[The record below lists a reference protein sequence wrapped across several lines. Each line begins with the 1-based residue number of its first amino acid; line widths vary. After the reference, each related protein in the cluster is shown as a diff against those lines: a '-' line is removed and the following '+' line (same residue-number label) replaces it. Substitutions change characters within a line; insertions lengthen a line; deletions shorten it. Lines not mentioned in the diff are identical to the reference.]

1 MKEKLYIIDGT
12 ALIYRAFFAFIR
24 NPLYDNKGQNVS
36 AIFGTINSLLKLIE
50 QFNPSN
56 IAISFDRR
64 EKTFRHQITDTYK
77 ANRPPTPDE
86 LRQQVEPI
94 KEFFQKIGLNDISKA
109 GFEADDVIATLA
121 DNYQNKYEVVIV
133 SGDKDFTQLVN
144 EQISLFDP
152 KSNKAT
158 DVQKVKEKYGILPT
172 QFIDY
177 LAICGDSAD
186 NIPGVKGIGPK
197 GATKLLGQF
206 GNLDEIYENIEKIV
220 PEKLKEKL
228 IEHKKNAYLSQ
239 KLVTIIRDVPLQVC
253 DFKFEKNSLK
263 NGIEFLRNFNL
274 RSIITKIE
282 KITAQT
288 SISKDILEYK
298 NEFNFEEN
306 IFDFTKTEEKNDVIL
321 VDSDAKFT
329 NLLTEINQHKSIS
342 VDVQINDLQYDK
354 LIGIALFCD
363 KSYYLPFSHQMAQNL
378 ELQNILPK
386 LEMALSR
393 KLIIGHNF
401 KLIYLVLRE
410 YGWENFDNIFDTM
423 VAHYLINPNA
433 SHVLSSCVTEEFGVG
448 IAQLSDLIGSGKKQ
462 VDFDL
467 VPPEQAATYGGER
480 AFYIFKIYQ
489 KYVKKIAKNNL
500 KPLFENIEIPLIFT
514 LAKME
519 HSGVF
524 IDRKILA
531 EISKNNQKRIGV
543 LTKEIYELA
552 GIQFNLNS
560 PKQLAKVLFEDLNIS
575 PIKKTKTGYSTNY
588 EVLEIL
594 AKDHDIAKLLIEY
607 RQISKLESTYVSALP
622 NLINAKTNRIHSS
635 FNQTVTSTG
644 RLSSSNP
651 NLQNIPIRTSMG
663 REIRK
668 SFCAKNEEYV
678 ILAADYS
685 QIELRILAMLSGD
698 EKMLNAFQNNHDIH
712 RETATIIYNIAK
724 DEVSSEQRRY
734 AKIINFG
741 LMYGMGSFRI
751 SKELNISRKEAKE
764 FISNYFEKFP
774 TIKKYLNDGIEK
786 AQKEGYVSTV
796 FGRKL
801 FLPEINSSNK
811 MVAKGA
817 ERVATNMPIQGSA
830 ADIIKI
836 AMIKLTEKFKNNDE
850 IKMIIQVHDELV
862 FEIKKDKLE
871 FAEKIIIDEMEQ
883 ALPVEFAN
891 IIHLKVDVGVG
902 KNWFEAH

>member
-1 MKEKLYIIDGT
+1 
-12 ALIYRAFFAFIR
+12 
-24 NPLYDNKGQNVS
+24 
-36 AIFGTINSLLKLIE
+36 
-50 QFNPSN
+50 
-56 IAISFDRR
+56 
-64 EKTFRHQITDTYK
+64 
-77 ANRPPTPDE
+77 
-86 LRQQVEPI
+86 
-94 KEFFQKIGLNDISKA
+94 
-109 GFEADDVIATLA
+109 
-121 DNYQNKYEVVIV
+121 
-133 SGDKDFTQLVN
+133 
-144 EQISLFDP
+144 
-152 KSNKAT
+152 
-158 DVQKVKEKYGILPT
+158 
-172 QFIDY
+172 
-177 LAICGDSAD
+177 
-186 NIPGVKGIGPK
+186 
-197 GATKLLGQF
+197 
-206 GNLDEIYENIEKIV
+206 
-220 PEKLKEKL
+220 
-228 IEHKKNAYLSQ
+228 
-239 KLVTIIRDVPLQVC
+239 
-253 DFKFEKNSLK
+253 
-263 NGIEFLRNFNL
+263 
-274 RSIITKIE
+274 
-282 KITAQT
+282 
-288 SISKDILEYK
+288 
-298 NEFNFEEN
+298 
-306 IFDFTKTEEKNDVIL
+306 
-321 VDSDAKFT
+321 
-329 NLLTEINQHKSIS
+329 
-342 VDVQINDLQYDK
+342 
-354 LIGIALFCD
+354 
-363 KSYYLPFSHQMAQNL
+363 
-378 ELQNILPK
+378 
-386 LEMALSR
+386 
-393 KLIIGHNF
+393 
-401 KLIYLVLRE
+401 
-410 YGWENFDNIFDTM
+410 
-423 VAHYLINPNA
+423 
-433 SHVLSSCVTEEFGVG
+433 
-448 IAQLSDLIGSGKKQ
+448 
-462 VDFDL
+462 
-467 VPPEQAATYGGER
+467 
-480 AFYIFKIYQ
+480 
-489 KYVKKIAKNNL
+489 
-500 KPLFENIEIPLIFT
+500 
-514 LAKME
+514 ME

-836 AMIKLTEKFKNNDE
+836 AMINLTEKFKNNDE